1 MAAETR
7 EMPENATTKRKF
19 DAIRGMYALLNWCL
33 YSALGSSIPYLAF
46 LLLSHAFVS
55 AEVEGL
61 VELSGFYFSIIV
73 PEVIE
78 SINPK
83 AHFRQARVLLFLGF
97 VFFSMCYFYVY
108 YQSFVGH
115 KMVFEEKSTFHAI
128 IVGLGN
134 VCIGLVA
141 ILRFLQGAI
150 SYD

>member
-1 MAAETR
+1 MAVETK
-7 EMPENATTKRKF
+7 EMPENVTTKRKF
-19 DAIRGMYALLNWCL
+19 DAIRGVYALLNWCL

-61 VELSGFYFSIIV
+61 VELSGFYFSVIV

-97 VFFSMCYFYVY
+97 VFFFDVLFLCILSV
-108 YQSFVGH
+108 
-115 KMVFEEKSTFHAI
+115 
-128 IVGLGN
+128 
-134 VCIGLVA
+134 VCW
-141 ILRFLQGAI
+141 
-150 SYD
+150 S